1 MRSRLS
7 PHDPGRAFPRTQ
19 QALPHAAR
27 ASFTLLELLGV
38 IALVGILAG
47 LVFTSADGVRERAW
61 RAQVKGELAVLTE
74 ALEAFRA
81 AYGDYP
87 VTGAAE
93 NDPSAAAATDDG
105 PGILFNALAGRRGV
119 HGALGREGCRFISP
133 GAHTAQRVAWPLS
146 GNTAPGA
153 NALLDPWGRRYLYYY
168 RTGAGW
174 KRRAPLLLS
183 VGADGALALPGELAT
198 WDGSLPAGGAN
209 ADNLVAG
216 E

>member
-1 MRSRLS
+1 MS
-7 PHDPGRAFPRTQ
+7 PHNPGRAFPRTQ
-19 QALPHAAR
+19 QALRRAAR
-27 ASFTLLELLGV
+27 AGFTLLELLGV

-47 LVFTSADGVRERAW
+47 LVFTAADGARERAR
-61 RAQVKGELAVLTE
+61 RAQAKAELAVLGH

-87 VTGAAE
+87 VTGSAE
-93 NDPSAAAATDDG
+93 NDPSAAASADDS
-105 PGILFNALAGRRGV
+105 PGILFNALAGRRGPQ
-119 HGALGREGCRFISP
+119 GTLGHEGRCFISS
-133 GAHTAQRVAWPLS
+133 GAHAPQRSAWPVV
-146 GNTAPGA
+146 GDTAPVA

-168 RTGAGW
+168 RTGAAW
-174 KRRAPLLLS
+174 TRRAPLLLS
-183 VGADGALALPGELAT
+183 AGPDGALAPPGELAA